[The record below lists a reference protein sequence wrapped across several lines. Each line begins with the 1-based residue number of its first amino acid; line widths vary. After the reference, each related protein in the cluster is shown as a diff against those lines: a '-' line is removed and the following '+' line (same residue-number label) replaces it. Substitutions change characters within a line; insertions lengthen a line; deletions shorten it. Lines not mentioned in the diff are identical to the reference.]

1 MYINPIFLFILLY
14 RSSVSILFISSGIIC
29 NVQKENE
36 GGLITVLIPIM
47 INIIASVKG
56 VTAEL
61 MMIPLVIGDNFEDR
75 EGT

>member
-1 MYINPIFLFILLY
+1 
-14 RSSVSILFISSGIIC
+14 
-29 NVQKENE
+29 
-36 GGLITVLIPIM
+36 M